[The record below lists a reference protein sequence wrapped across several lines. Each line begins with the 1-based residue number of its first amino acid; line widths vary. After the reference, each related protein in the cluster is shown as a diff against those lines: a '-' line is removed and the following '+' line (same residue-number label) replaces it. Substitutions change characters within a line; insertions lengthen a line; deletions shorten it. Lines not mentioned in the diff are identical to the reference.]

1 MRRSLGM
8 KVLWGGMAV
17 AAYTYLG
24 YPLLIGLAARRST
37 IRRRQLGRTV
47 PDNLPSM
54 TVVIPALDEE
64 AIIERKLEDTL
75 AQDYPPELLEVV
87 VVADGSSDNTAT
99 LARRRPEV
107 NALWAPERDGKAAAI
122 NRGVAVA
129 RGELVCLTDANCA
142 LAPGALRAL
151 AAEFSDPA
159 TAVVGGDKSVVGP
172 GARGGGE
179 GMYWRIESRI
189 KRWEASL
196 GGAMGIPGEIC
207 GVRRA
212 MFRPIPAGV
221 FNDDYH
227 LACDALVRGLRVG
240 YAAGA
245 IAVEEVSNG
254 IADELERRSR
264 IAAGTWQTTLA
275 HLRLADPRRGWVAVG
290 FASHRVLRSLVVPP
304 LLPVLLVLSGY
315 LARRSSTARIL
326 FAIQA
331 SGYGTALVGG
341 LTDHRKTAAA
351 FQFMLTN
358 LATLRGGWRYCLRR
372 QPVAWRRVR
381 RGPWR
386 SATASRS
393 ASPRL
398 LVRPLR
404 Q

>member
-1 MRRSLGM
+1 VRRSLG
-8 KVLWGGMAV
+8 VPALWAGLGI

-24 YPLLIGLAARRST
+24 YPMLIGLAARRART
-37 IRRRQLGRTV
+37 RRHHMGHAVLDDV
-47 PDNLPSM
+47 PTM

-64 AIIERKLEDTL
+64 AVIERKLEDTL
-75 AQDYPPELLEVV
+75 AQDYPPDLLEVV
-87 VVADGSSDNTAT
+87 VAADGSSDNTAT
-99 LARRRPEV
+99 LARRWPEV
-107 NALWAPERDGKAAAI
+107 KVLWAPERRGKAAAI
-122 NRGVAVA
+122 NRGVAAA
-129 RGELVCLTDANCA
+129 RGDVVCLTDANCA

-151 AAEFSDPA
+151 AAEFIDPA

-189 KRWEASL
+189 KRWEARL
-196 GGAMGIPGEIC
+196 GGAMGVPGEIC

-212 MFRPIPAGV
+212 AFHPIPAGV

-227 LACDALVRGLRVG
+227 LTCDALERGLRVG

-245 IAVEEVSNG
+245 IAVEEVSSG

-290 FASHRVLRSLVVPP
+290 FVSHRVLRSLVVPP
-304 LLPVLLVLSGY
+304 LLLVLLGLSGY
-315 LARRSSTARIL
+315 LGRRNSTARIL
-326 FAIQA
+326 FAVQA
-331 SGYGTALVGG
+331 SGYGTALIGG

-351 FQFMLTN
+351 FQFLLTN
-358 LATLRGGWRYCLRR
+358 LATLRGGWRYCVRG

-386 SATASRS
+386 SAQNLTR
-393 ASPRL
+393 
-398 LVRPLR
+398 
-404 Q
+404 